1 MRVFWHWI
9 AHLHRTWWLMMGMAW
24 AVIVIV
30 FSLMPRGV
38 MPHLFITVKDLV
50 LHFVA
55 YMTMAFF
62 WTMGSRSK
70 RGPYKPALL
79 SLAVGLALEY
89 GQAAMNLGR
98 TFSIHDLIA
107 NALGMLFGL
116 SIAIALRQFLKRF
129 KNEHHGKETTLKT

>member
-1 MRVFWHWI
+1 M
-9 AHLHRTWWLMMGMAW
+9 AGLAW
-24 AVIVIV
+24 AVVVIV

-38 MPHLFITVKDLV
+38 MPHLFITIKDLV
-50 LHFVA
+50 LHFMA

-89 GQAAMNLGR
+89 AQSAMNLGR

-116 SIAIALRQFLKRF
+116 SIAIVLRRFLKRF
-129 KNEHHGKETTLKT
+129 KIEHHGTAKTLKT